1 MARTG
6 LGKCCAFH
14 RRARLSCAR
23 PPSRRSRRRPQ
34 DYDELHFSL
43 GLPRTNASAANVTN
57 FVPPPPPPPI
67 PLTLAWFLYVRDP
80 ATANASWAFD
90 AAVRPPV
97 AGAPES
103 VRVDVAGTAA
113 ANDGIDLSQVV
124 ANFEDGAYLLSF
136 WAKASVDATPCTL
149 NSRKNGGDWHNF
161 GLDTAITL
169 SAAWA
174 QYNITF
180 TSSSDGSQGRLSW
193 FLGAAA
199 PNASIWVNSPTLVGA
214 TVPPPVFL
222 REFDCGAVILNGD
235 TVPRAVALPGGAPFS
250 RLTGQQAPLW
260 QYHVDD
266 ASAAFRTTAG
276 NWTVENFDSGY
287 HADTTPSQEEVRPA
301 NGFYHHWASG
311 AHRAP
316 APAAGGD
323 VAAIFDL
330 GVPAAGVYNVSV
342 WWPAAVPARAGW
354 ARAMRATVLPGGA
367 PLTVDLSAQGGDA
380 FFVVAANVAL
390 DPSSALELRC
400 PAGGGDCIAD
410 AVLVESVARFNDG
423 SAAQTVALGA
433 LDAIVLKRTAGA
445 PPQCA

>member
-1 MARTG
+1 M
-6 LGKCCAFH
+6 
-14 RRARLSCAR
+14 
-23 PPSRRSRRRPQ
+23 
-34 DYDELHFSL
+34 
-43 GLPRTNASAANVTN
+43 TN